1 MRAAALCCAF
11 FALSVPHRQ
20 SPSHPSSRPPTHV
33 SVDLRVTRTVP
44 GVRLRVT
51 VSDAVTHGA
60 VRRLALIDGKP
71 MHLFVV
77 GGSGL
82 RVFRHEQ
89 PEAQPDGSFAADVAL
104 GDSGLYMAFAGFRPE
119 GGSPQLFQQAFTTG
133 LLLTAPAGDPVDEPH
148 SSNGLR
154 ASMDASKVSAGIQS
168 TLAFDLSDEASGDP
182 ALNLEALF
190 GASAQLFIVS
200 ADLTEGRQLD
210 SIDVS
215 HGPRV
220 TFTPVFPRPGR
231 YKMWLQ
237 VLRDARVVTIPFLLD
252 VP

>member
-1 MRAAALCCAF
+1 
-11 FALSVPHRQ
+11 
-20 SPSHPSSRPPTHV
+20 
-33 SVDLRVTRTVP
+33 
-44 GVRLRVT
+44 VRLRVALT
-51 VSDAVTHGA
+51 DAVTHVA

-104 GDSGLYMAFAGFRPE
+104 SDSGLYMAFAGFRAE
-119 GGSPQLFQQAFTTG
+119 GGAPQLFQQAFTTG
-133 LLLTAPAGDPVDEPH
+133 SLLAAREGDPVDEPH

-154 ASMDASKVSAGIQS
+154 AAIDASKVRSGIQS
-168 TLAFDLSDEASGDP
+168 TLAFDFIDEASGDP
-182 ALNLEALF
+182 ASNLEALF

-210 SIDVS
+210 SIDAS

-220 TFTPVFPRPGR
+220 MFTPVFPRSGR

-237 VLRDARVVTIPFLLD
+237 VLRDAQVATIPFLLD

>member
-1 MRAAALCCAF
+1 MRTAALCCAV
-11 FALSVPHRQ
+11 FALSPVAQQP
-20 SPSHPSSRPPTHV
+20 PSHPKASTHV

-44 GVRLRVT
+44 GVRLRVA
-51 VSDAVTHGA
+51 VSDAVTRIT

-71 MHLFVV
+71 MHIFVV
-77 GGSGL
+77 GGPGL

-89 PEAQPDGSFAADVAL
+89 PEPQPDGSFAADVAL
-104 GDSGLYMAFAGFRPE
+104 GESGLYMAFAGFHPE

-133 LLLTAPAGDPVDEPH
+133 SLLAARVDDPVDEPH
-148 SSNGLR
+148 ASNGLQ
-154 ASMDASKVSAGIQS
+154 ASMDASKVRSGIQS
-168 TLAFDLSDEASGDP
+168 TLTFDLSDQATGEPAS
-182 ALNLEALF
+182 NLEVLF

-210 SIDVS
+210 SIDTS

-220 TFTPVFPRPGR
+220 TFKPVFPRPGR

-237 VLRDARVVTIPFLLD
+237 VLRDAKTATVPFLVD

>member
-1 MRAAALCCAF
+1 
-11 FALSVPHRQ
+11 
-20 SPSHPSSRPPTHV
+20 V

-44 GVRLRVT
+44 GARLRVT
-51 VSDAVTHGA
+51 VSDAMTHGTI
-60 VRRLALIDGKP
+60 RRLALIDGKP
-71 MHLFVV
+71 MHIFVV

-82 RVFRHEQ
+82 RAFRHEQ
-89 PEAQPDGSFAADVAL
+89 PEPQPDGSFTADVAL
-104 GDSGLYMAFAGFRPE
+104 DESGLYMAFAGFRPE

-133 LLLTAPAGDPVDEPH
+133 NLLAAHAGDPADEPH
-148 SSNGLR
+148 SSNGLK
-154 ASMDASKVSAGIQS
+154 ASMDASKVRSGIQS
-168 TLAFDLSDEASGDP
+168 TLTFDVSDEASGDP
-182 ALNLEALF
+182 VSNLEALF

-210 SIDVS
+210 SIDTS

-231 YKMWLQ
+231 YKTWLE
-237 VLRDARVVTIPFLLD
+237 VRRDARVTTIPFLVD